1 MTNTSPLVTIY
12 MPTKNRVA
20 LVERAVQSVLD
31 QTIENWELIVVND
44 GSTDGTKAYLD
55 ALTQSDPRIKAIHH
69 SESKGAC
76 ASRNEA
82 IQAANG
88 EFVTGLDDDDEFT
101 PNRLARLLK
110 VYDDTYAFVCAGA
123 YWTTLKKSQPFN
135 STSRTISAN
144 AQLASNEV
152 GNQILVR
159 KERMLAVCGFD
170 TQFIA
175 LQDYECFY
183 RLIEQ
188 FGPAYRLGEPLMK
201 VYVEHGEERISANP
215 KSVQA
220 YYQFREK
227 HGHKM
232 SFIHR
237 YEHNMRIL
245 MRQGKHNSLRCML
258 YKAIKKL
265 GLLRIK

>member
-1 MTNTSPLVTIY
+1 MSHSQPKVTIY
-12 MPTKNRVA
+12 MPTKNRVE
-20 LVERAVQSVLD
+20 LVQRAVQSVLE
-31 QTIENWELIVVND
+31 QTIDNWELIVVND
-44 GSTDGTKAYLD
+44 GSTDGTQAYLD
-55 ALTQSDPRIKAIHH
+55 TLTHSDPRIKAIHH
-69 SESKGAC
+69 TESKGAC

-82 IQAANG
+82 IQAASG

-101 PNRLARLLK
+101 PNRLERLLA
-110 VYDDTYAFVCAGA
+110 VYDDKYAFVCAGA

-135 STSRTISAN
+135 NTSRTISAN

-152 GNQILVR
+152 GNQVLVR
-159 KERMLAVCGFD
+159 RERMLEVGGFD

-183 RLIEQ
+183 RLIER
-188 FGPAYRLGEPLMK
+188 FGPAFRLGEPLMK
-201 VYVEHGEERISANP
+201 VYVEHGAERISANP

-232 SFIHR
+232 GFLHR

-245 MRQGKHNSLRCML
+245 MRHGKHNSLRCML
-258 YKAIKKL
+258 YKAVKKL